1 MLRVSGVWCFVG
13 VMVRINLRIMI
24 TIGAMLLAGV
34 LGGCAGGGGD
44 SSPVTL
50 VAPVVILTSPA
61 NNATGVLLTKPISVA
76 FSKVMQPS
84 AFTSATFTVTSGS
97 GNVSGDIVYA
107 NGYVT
112 FTPSAPMLPATL
124 YTATVAAGVRDVDG
138 VALTASYSWRFTT
151 GPLDASF
158 GNGGV
163 VTTQVS
169 PTLGSGARGVA
180 VQADGRMVAVGYV
193 DSGGGNY
200 DFAMVRYHTDGSLDT
215 TFGTN
220 GKVITAISP
229 RADEARAVAIQAAG
243 QKIVVAGSSH
253 NGTDA
258 DFVVARYN
266 PDGTLDTTFNTVG
279 YAVTNFGANA
289 NDEAFAVAI
298 QTDNKIVVVG
308 QTGTTPSTDFALV
321 RYTMAGALD
330 TTFGANGKQTTDF
343 SGKADVAY
351 AVAIQGDGKIVV
363 AGIADQGAVT
373 SINNDFAL
381 ARYDANGALDAT
393 FGSSGKVTTAVGA
406 ADEGAFAIGIQ
417 TGGKIIAAGVVFNGT
432 NNDFGLVRYNTNG
445 TLDTTF
451 GPASALPGTVIT
463 DMAGGNDA
471 ALALAI
477 QADGSIVVAG
487 AAFVTGQGNDLATAR
502 YSVDGSLDVSFDAD
516 GKVITNVS
524 ALADVAYAVSLLSG
538 KIVMAGSSG
547 TGNNS
552 TFLLVG
558 FAP

>member
-1 MLRVSGVWCFVG
+1 
-13 VMVRINLRIMI
+13 
-24 TIGAMLLAGV
+24 MLLAGV

-50 VAPVVILTSPA
+50 AAPVVILTNPA

-112 FTPSAPMLPATL
+112 FTPSAPMLPGTL

-138 VALTASYSWRFTT
+138 VALAASYSWSFTT

-180 VQADGRMVAVGYV
+180 VQADGKMVAVGYV

-200 DFAMVRYHTDGSLDT
+200 DFAVVRYNTDGSLDPA
-215 TFGTN
+215 FGTN
-220 GKVITAISP
+220 GKVITAISS
-229 RADEARAVAIQAAG
+229 RADEARAVAIQID

-253 NGTDA
+253 NGTDT
-258 DFVVARYN
+258 DFVVARYDTN
-266 PDGTLDTTFNTVG
+266 GTLDATFNVVG
-279 YAVTNFGANA
+279 YVVTNFGANA
-289 NDEAFAVAI
+289 NDEAFAVAV
-298 QTDNKIVVVG
+298 QATGEIVVVG

-321 RYTMAGALD
+321 RYTALGALD
-330 TTFGANGKQTTDF
+330 ATFDADGKQTTDF
-343 SGKADVAY
+343 FGKADVAY

-363 AGIADQGAVT
+363 AGIADKGAGT
-373 SINNDFAL
+373 SIDNDFAL
-381 ARYDANGALDAT
+381 ARYNTNGALDDAT
-393 FGSSGKVTTAVGA
+393 FDSDGKVTTAVGT

-417 TGGKIIAAGVVFNGT
+417 TDGKIIAAGVVFNGA
-432 NNDFGLVRYNTNG
+432 NNDFGLVRYNTTG
-445 TLDTTF
+445 ILDTTF

-477 QADGSIVVAG
+477 QADGRIVVAG

-502 YSVDGSLDVSFDAD
+502 YDVDGSLDVSFDAD

-524 ALADVAYAVSLLSG
+524 ALADVAYGAVSLLGG